1 MNDDSARETSS
12 YGRRA
17 ATYWSVDGLPEILRG
32 LALVV
37 LAGSA
42 SFWRAHH
49 PTARVGLYYVILF
62 GGMAVYFFLL
72 ERIFLD
78 SLKSRITYPRTGYA
92 QPPGALWLGRRT
104 DVPLSLRPSSPYVV
118 SYFAPSTQE
127 NATFFWP
134 RMVRPLLGL
143 SVLVL
148 AGRDLLGHWLTPLA
162 MPALAVVLYVA
173 NRGSERPIAWWSA
186 LILGLSGPLFLWL
199 SVPAS
204 LQLTLP
210 FLLAGAWLVA
220 QGAYR
225 LFDYLR
231 TNPYPRTAEGVKA

>member
-1 MNDDSARETSS
+1 MVGTPNGRSS
-12 YGRRA
+12 
-17 ATYWSVDGLPEILRG
+17 
-32 LALVV
+32 
-37 LAGSA
+37 
-42 SFWRAHH
+42 
-49 PTARVGLYYVILF
+49 
-62 GGMAVYFFLL
+62 FL
-72 ERIFLD
+72 
-78 SLKSRITYPRTGYA
+78 T
-92 QPPGALWLGRRT
+92 
-104 DVPLSLRPSSPYVV
+104 PYVV
-118 SYFAPSTQE
+118 SYFAPSAQE

-134 RMVRPLLGL
+134 GMVRPLLGL